1 MLKFYHSKNV
11 NFVTWNYRGCNLS
24 QGLPTLGKIKCDAIV
39 VAEYIKNRIGKQA
52 KIIAHGTSMG
62 GAAAAH
68 IARRNLCDFL
78 ICDRTF
84 GSLSEVPK
92 LSLGSWSATGLKFL
106 FEWDTDSVK
115 DYYYANCYKVIAQ
128 DPHDEII
135 NDPSSL
141 KSMLSTNIVHREINN
156 MLL

>member
-1 MLKFYHSKNV
+1 MAFNTSLLKFYHSKNV
-11 NFVTWNYRGCNLS
+11 NFVTWNYRGCSLS
-24 QGLPTLGKIKCDAIV
+24 EGLPSLGKIKSDAVV
-39 VAEYIKNRIGKQA
+39 VAEYIRNRLGKDA
-52 KIIAHGTSMG
+52 KIITHGTSMG

-92 LSLGSWSATGLKFL
+92 LSLGNWSATGLKFL
-106 FEWDTDSVK
+106 FEWDTDSIK
-115 DYYYANCYKVIAQ
+115 DYYYSNCYKVIAQ

-141 KSMLSTNIVHREINN
+141 KSMLSTSIVN
-156 MLL
+156 